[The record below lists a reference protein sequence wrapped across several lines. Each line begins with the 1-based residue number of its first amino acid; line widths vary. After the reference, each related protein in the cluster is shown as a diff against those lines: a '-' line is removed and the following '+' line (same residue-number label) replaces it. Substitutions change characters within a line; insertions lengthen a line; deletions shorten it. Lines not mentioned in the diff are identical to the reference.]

1 MFVPRLALAFC
12 LLPWLL
18 HAFTATRSIHF
29 DPKKPSQCRVRIDF
43 KGTQGGFPRV
53 CLLVETFASDAVVR
67 DAVWNGRAFPPNRE
81 LTPEKTPRP
90 TGHWRWLFGYGEGN
104 PPCEAGRLEYT
115 LVFPASYSVKSRATI
130 EGKVLTSDNEHFFVE
145 GEAELYDVKGIKSVV
160 GREGTLALAHG
171 WNLVAVPCPL
181 DEAALAA
188 ASVTAWYGLDA
199 AAGAYLRLDS
209 TEVGSAGQQ
218 AVWAYR
224 AAGGTFTL
232 PLSWGMARAEPNDGR
247 PMPRGWLLTTASESI
262 VEGRRERWHWQGSHY
277 RPNAQDAAAFWER
290 LTEGE

>member
-1 MFVPRLALAFC
+1 MLASRFSLAVF
-12 LLPWLL
+12 LLTWLL
-18 HAFTATRSIHF
+18 HAFTVTRSIRF

-43 KGTQGGFPRV
+43 TDTGGGFPRV
-53 CLLVETFASDAVVR
+53 FLLVETLASDAVVR
-67 DAVWNGRAFPPNRE
+67 EALWNGKAFPPNRE

-130 EGKVLTSDNEHFFVE
+130 EGKVLTSDNERFFVE
-145 GEAELYDVKGIKSVV
+145 GETELYDVKGIKAVV
-160 GREGTLALAHG
+160 GHEGTLALTQG

-181 DEAALAA
+181 DEATLAT
-188 ASVTAWYGLDA
+188 ASVTAWFGLDA
-199 AAGAYLRLDS
+199 AAGAYLQLDS
-209 TEVGSAGQQ
+209 TKVGTDGQQ

-224 AAGGTFTL
+224 TAGGTFTL
-232 PLSWGMARAEPNDGR
+232 PLSWGMANGEQNDRR
-247 PMPRGWLLTTASESI
+247 PMPQGWVLSTASESV

-277 RPNAQDAAAFWER
+277 RPCAQEAAFWER